1 MDSANSPSSNV
12 IHLKRPVLF
21 GDCDPEGIVYTPR
34 FAFFAV
40 EAIHDALAIWL
51 DDGSGEYHKHGGG
64 LRRLMGYDILP
75 PARAFNLE
83 FLHPVTWDE
92 VLDIRVSVANV
103 SDRSF
108 TFHIEG
114 WLDKSRLTE
123 AKNVQVFSADLTQ
136 VCADPKTVKSMPIPA
151 ELKSILQR
159 LVAEP

>member
-1 MDSANSPSSNV
+1 MTTRRNTPDCK
-12 IHLKRPVLF
+12 IIYLKRPVLF

-64 LRRLMGYDILP
+64 LRRLMGHDILP

-83 FLHPVTWDE
+83 FLHPLTWDE
-92 VLDIRVSVANV
+92 ELEVRVNVAKV
-103 SDRSF
+103 TERTF

-114 WLDKSRLTE
+114 WLEKSRLSQAE
-123 AKNVQVFSADLTQ
+123 NVQVFAANLTQ
-136 VCADPKTVKSMPIPA
+136 VCADPKTITSMPLP
-151 ELKSILQR
+151 EPLKTR
-159 LVAEP
+159 LLSLLV